1 MLFFNHIFRYNIDK
15 PDQKRKKM
23 TIFHLVFMFILI
35 FILTSTFFVSFSF
48 ADQSLVDV
56 SNTPGKSIRQQIF
69 VNGDL
74 LYFVWED
81 HTYEKAEIFFSQ
93 SIDGGKSFKPAI
105 NLSNN
110 NGTSLW
116 PRLAVSGNDI
126 YVTWYDYTTHIS
138 EVFFSHSSDGGM
150 TFETINLSEDIG
162 VSFNPWIT
170 ASGDDV
176 YVVWM
181 DDTPNYIKMNIEK
194 PSEDID
200 VYFGNTDILLATSH
214 DRGMTFAVTDLDKNR
229 VESSAPRL
237 AVSGNNVYV
246 AWIQATKKGN
256 EVYFTKS
263 NDAGLTFSN
272 LQSVSGSD
280 TNANNAGILVEDDNI
295 YVSWEGGDNATTDIF
310 ITKSEDGGNSF
321 GNPLNLSNSEK
332 MSTKTRDT
340 NMAFSKNNLYVVW
353 TDGTTEDADVFFA
366 RSVDKGTAF
375 SQPINLSSA
384 AMGARYAQMVA
395 HEQNVYVMWYD
406 NRAGNSDLF
415 LRPSNDMG
423 ETFGSIK
430 NLSSD
435 DAQSTLSILGPHLAI
450 TQEGVFASWAS
461 DSEQSNDI
469 VMKFIDNDSKQ
480 GILHLETDN
489 NSVNIDLD
497 MTQEKF
503 EADKQTTFDIQFVNP
518 ETNQL
523 LENVNY
529 SFYIENSSG
538 HQIFANSN
546 QYAKNGSDTQTVT
559 FSNTGPMNLIIEVD
573 GLGQEPPFDIK
584 YSGISSAVITV
595 VPEFPLGILTF
606 IGLAMTLAIILQ
618 YRLKVLKL

>member
-1 MLFFNHIFRYNIDK
+1 MNFFNYSSRNTINS
-15 PDQKRKKM
+15 PVQKSEE
-23 TIFHLVFMFILI
+23 IPNFHLASLSILI
-35 FILTSTFFVSFSF
+35 FVLFSTFFISISF
-48 ADQSLVDV
+48 ADQSLVNV
-56 SNTPGKSIRQQIF
+56 SNTPGKSIRHQIL
-69 VNGDL
+69 VDGDL

-93 SIDGGKSFKPAI
+93 SIDGGKNFQQEL

-116 PRLAVSGNDI
+116 PRFAVSENDI

-138 EVFFSHSSDGGM
+138 EIFFSHSSDGGM
-150 TFETINLSEDIG
+150 TFKTTNLSEDIG
-162 VSFNPWIT
+162 VSFNPWIA
-170 ASGDDV
+170 ASGDNV
-176 YVVWM
+176 YVIWM

-214 DRGMTFAVTDLDKNR
+214 DRGLTFEITNLSKNP
-229 VESSAPRL
+229 VESSAPRIS
-237 AVSGNNVYV
+237 VSGNNVYV
-246 AWIQATKKGN
+246 AWIQATRNGN
-256 EVYFTKS
+256 QVYFTQS

-272 LQSVSGSD
+272 PKSVSGTE

-295 YVSWEGGDNATTDIF
+295 YVSWEGGENKTDIF
-310 ITKSEDGGNSF
+310 IAKSKDGENSF
-321 GNPLNLSNSEK
+321 GNPLNLSNSEE
-332 MSTKTRDT
+332 MSAKTRDT
-340 NMAFSKNNLYVVW
+340 HMAFSKNNLYAVW
-353 TDGTTEDADVFFA
+353 TDGTTEDADVFFT
-366 RSVDKGTAF
+366 RSIDKGNTF
-375 SQPINLSSA
+375 FQPINFSLA
-384 AMGARYAQMVA
+384 AMGARYAQVVA
-395 HEQNVYVMWYD
+395 HEPNVYVMWYD
-406 NRAGNSDLF
+406 YRTGNSEVF
-415 LRPSNDMG
+415 LRSSNDGG

-538 HQIFANSN
+538 HQIFANPN
-546 QYAKNGSDTQTVT
+546 QYAKSGSDTQTVT